1 MKLMSQEIKGYED
14 EIIKFLEKFHKY
26 PSKSWQTRQEG
37 TDTKKI
43 KGLGKE
49 TFSEGWSR
57 GKLHSG
63 RVLTAEQRRL

>member
-49 TFSEGWSR
+49 TFSEG
-57 GKLHSG
+57 
-63 RVLTAEQRRL
+63 